1 MQLCVMAQKRG
12 KRKESVYIDTEGGFS
27 TQRLNEIA
35 CGHFDKVPGDFLDL
49 IRHTR
54 CTDLVQLTSAVCR
67 LQDLLE
73 QNPEVICL
81 FFSHV
86 LFFTIT
92 PNSIRKNEWFGSHR
106 IFTLLTKQ
114 FLNN

>member
-92 PNSIRKNEWFGSHR
+92 PNSIR
-106 IFTLLTKQ
+106 
-114 FLNN
+114 